1 MTSIS
6 LKISLA
12 VVHLTTT
19 PLTHILFYRIAIVK
33 LEQCSGTFTLEF
45 LVGYDYVE
53 SSSTL
58 RDIHIRGFRMSLLHS
73 Q

>member
-19 PLTHILFYRIAIVK
+19 PLTHILFYRIEIDK
-33 LEQCSGTFTLEF
+33 KGQCSRKIYFGVFSRL
-45 LVGYDYVE
+45 
-53 SSSTL
+53 
-58 RDIHIRGFRMSLLHS
+58 
-73 Q
+73 